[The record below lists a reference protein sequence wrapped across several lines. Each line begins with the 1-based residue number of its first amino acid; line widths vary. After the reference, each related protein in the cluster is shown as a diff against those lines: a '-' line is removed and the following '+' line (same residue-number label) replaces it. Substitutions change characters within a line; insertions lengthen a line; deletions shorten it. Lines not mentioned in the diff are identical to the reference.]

1 MNAVKQLEKYTIQ
14 DEYFEWICRLLF
26 AGQENR
32 YRRLLGRL
40 HGRPF
45 ESFVPNDENREFE
58 GRNLKRVFCE
68 EMRYNWALPGFFEE
82 NASVLEVIVG
92 LAIRCCETLA
102 DDENNMRIDQW
113 FWLLISNCGLI
124 RFTDDRFS
132 SLDVDE
138 IVDRVVYRRYE
149 RNGVGGLF
157 PLKRARRDLRKVE
170 LWYQMSYYLVENY
183 YAL

>member
-1 MNAVKQLEKYTIQ
+1 MLARQLRGLTI
-14 DEYFEWICRLLF
+14 DEQYFDWLCRLLLI
-26 AGQENR
+26 GKENR
-32 YRRLLGRL
+32 YGRLLDRL

-45 ESFVPNDENREFE
+45 ESFVPNDDNREFE
-58 GRNLKRVFCE
+58 GRNLRYTFRN
-68 EMRYNWALPGFFEE
+68 EMSIDFILPGFFEE
-82 NASVLEVIVG
+82 NASVLEVMVG

-102 DDENNMRIDQW
+102 DDDNNMRIDQW